1 MSKSIQV
8 LDSTGVW
15 REAIVLSDGLNK
27 KLVHFVNFTKKHDGE
42 YDNGALFF
50 MSKILF

>member
-8 LDSTGVW
+8 LDSTGVSTV
-15 REAIVLSDGLNK
+15 VLSDGLNK